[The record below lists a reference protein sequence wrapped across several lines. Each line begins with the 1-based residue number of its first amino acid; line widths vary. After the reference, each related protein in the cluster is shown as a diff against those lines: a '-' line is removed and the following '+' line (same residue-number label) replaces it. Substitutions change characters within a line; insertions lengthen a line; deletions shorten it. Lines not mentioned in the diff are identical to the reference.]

1 MHPKDLSI
9 KDFSYNLPDDR
20 IAKYPLAAR
29 DLSKL
34 LIYNGSGI
42 NEDSTKLTQT
52 LSTSQQEIPI
62 TNQKESTSALTSAV
76 FNSKISQSSY
86 QNICDVIPEGSLL
99 VFNNT
104 KVVEARILFQKSS
117 GATIEIFCLEPDDRY
132 PDITTAMLQS
142 GKLWWK
148 CLVGGAKKWKEPL
161 LTKTIL
167 QGDKK
172 ILLTAE
178 RKAQIEDYYLIEFNW
193 DDTSLSFAEI
203 LHAAGLIPLPPYLNR
218 TAEKSDLDRY
228 QTIYA
233 KFDGS
238 VAAPTAGLHF
248 TNTIFEMLAAKNISR
263 EYLTL
268 HVGAGTFKPV
278 KAAKMDGH
286 DMHAEFIEMHI
297 DFIQKL
303 IKQISK
309 QVIQVDKKNLPSIEF
324 PKIIPVGTTSMRTI
338 ESLYWLGVKTILNR
352 DIKITDLVVHQ
363 WDPYNID
370 ASGISA
376 TAALTALLQ
385 WMQKNE
391 TELLITKTQIIIA
404 PGYDFKIAQ
413 ALITNFHQPQST
425 LLLLVSALIGDDW
438 KKVYQYALDNDF
450 RFLSYGDGCY
460 LTK

>member
-1 MHPKDLSI
+1 MHPKDLQI
-9 KDFSYNLPDDR
+9 KDFSYDLPDER
-20 IAKYPLAAR
+20 IAKYPLAER

-34 LIYNGSGI
+34 LIYKGDGAIGELTTQSAKEFLSPEI
-42 NEDSTKLTQT
+42 TK
-52 LSTSQQEIPI
+52 SDNPKII
-62 TNQKESTSALTSAV
+62 ESTYRDISESLTA
-76 FNSKISQSSY
+76 
-86 QNICDVIPEGSLL
+86 GSLL

-104 KVVEARILFQKSS
+104 KVVEARILFQKQS

-161 LTKTIL
+161 LTKIIL
-167 QGDKK
+167 QGVKK

-178 RKAQIEDYYLIEFNW
+178 RKAQIDDYYLIEFNW
-193 DDTSLSFAEI
+193 DDSSYSFAEI
-203 LHAAGLIPLPPYLNR
+203 LHASGVIPLPPYLNR
-218 TAEKSDLDRY
+218 SADASDLDRY

-233 KFDGS
+233 KYDGS

-248 TNTIFEMLAAKNISR
+248 TDAIFEKLAAKNIGR

-278 KAAKMDGH
+278 KAEKIEGH
-286 DMHAEFIEMHI
+286 DMHAEFIEVRS
-297 DFIQKL
+297 DFIQRL
-303 IKQISK
+303 IDQIPHS
-309 QVIQVDKKNLPSIEF
+309 
-324 PKIIPVGTTSMRTI
+324 IIPVGTTSMRTI
-338 ESLYWLGVKTILNR
+338 ESLYWLGVKIILNPS
-352 DIKITDLVVHQ
+352 IALSELQVYQ

-370 ASGISA
+370 ASNISA
-376 TAALTALLQ
+376 TTALTALKQ

-404 PGYDFKIAQ
+404 PGYTFRIAHS
-413 ALITNFHQPQST
+413 LITNFHQPQST

-438 KKVYQYALDNDF
+438 RRVYQYALDNEF
-450 RFLSYGDGCY
+450 RFLSYGDGC
-460 LTK
+460 LIRR